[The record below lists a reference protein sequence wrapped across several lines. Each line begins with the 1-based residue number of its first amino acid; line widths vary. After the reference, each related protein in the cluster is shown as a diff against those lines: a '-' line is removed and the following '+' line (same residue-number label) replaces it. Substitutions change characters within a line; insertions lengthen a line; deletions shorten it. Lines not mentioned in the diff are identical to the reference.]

1 MIILNVLAY
10 VLKFII
16 GLVIL
21 CIKTLYYIY
30 KECKEEWLLI
40 VALLLTVVI
49 GLYAANFIGI
59 MAGCHGGLLG

>member
-30 KECKEEWLLI
+30 KECKKEWLLI